1 MDDIILNPT
10 HARFE
15 CCIKLAKR
23 SLEGLL
29 HLTAD
34 YVVFEKKK
42 KKLFSPAEQVGVR
55 NMGVGHS
62 ELHFRFW
69 GRKHWISVS

>member
-42 KKLFSPAEQVGVR
+42 KNFFRLRNKLGFGI
-55 NMGVGHS
+55 
-62 ELHFRFW
+62 W
-69 GRKHWISVS
+69 GWAIQSCTFVFGDENIGLV